1 MVFLRRK
8 DITTTLFSVMNIVSF
23 YLFFLFKGISSLDP
37 EKLRSDLE
45 HQLAE
50 WSNMDRGTAEEQQ
63 VAQEAWRKY
72 ELLTSSLSQE
82 LCEQLRLVLEPSL
95 ATKLRYVK
103 SNKSVLPLFAEAAK
117 MSNNILREIKVKFFT
132 TKLAYCQTERW
143 GNERKSLL
151 VRTFI

>member
-1 MVFLRRK
+1 MK
-8 DITTTLFSVMNIVSF
+8 D
-23 YLFFLFKGISSLDP
+23 ISSLDT

-50 WSNMDRGTAEEQQ
+50 WRNMDRGTAEEQR

-95 ATKLRYVK
+95 ATKLKYVICIQRAL
-103 SNKSVLPLFAEAAK
+103 SIRTTLLL
-117 MSNNILREIKVKFFT
+117 ILDQKCVAPKFLEKVSK
-132 TKLAYCQTERW
+132 
-143 GNERKSLL
+143 
-151 VRTFI
+151 

>member
-1 MVFLRRK
+1 MKLPSLSKSLLLKPRTSLLQILKPLSFFFK
-8 DITTTLFSVMNIVSF
+8 D
-23 YLFFLFKGISSLDP
+23 ISSLDP

-50 WSNMDRGTAEEQQ
+50 WSNMDRGTVEEQR

-95 ATKLRYVK
+95 ATKLKYVICK
-103 SNKSVLPLFAEAAK
+103 GHCLFEQQFC
-117 MSNNILREIKVKFFT
+117 LF
-132 TKLAYCQTERW
+132 
-143 GNERKSLL
+143 
-151 VRTFI
+151 